1 MKPLFSFHETLEFV
15 NNVIPEL
22 VGNATD
28 AQRVIQKDEKKKD
41 CKVVY
46 YIQFAVTTTTFDQI
60 SHAESENGE

>member
-1 MKPLFSFHETLEFV
+1 MKPLFNFHEPLEFV

-22 VGNATD
+22 VSNATD

-46 YIQFAVTTTTFDQI
+46 YIQFSVVVTTFDQI
-60 SHAESENGE
+60 SHAESENLE